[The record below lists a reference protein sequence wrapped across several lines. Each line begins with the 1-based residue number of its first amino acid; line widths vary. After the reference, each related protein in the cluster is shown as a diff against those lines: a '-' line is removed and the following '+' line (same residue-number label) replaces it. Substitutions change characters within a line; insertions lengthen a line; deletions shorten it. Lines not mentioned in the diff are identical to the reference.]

1 MNKRMT
7 LAATAFGIAL
17 LVCATA
23 SLKSGLALVQKSTA
37 FLDVQTLVEPASYQ
51 ALIARPVMVSVIKDG
66 AVVKQTELQLNSRTT
81 FLLPTGVYDVRLE
94 GEGIQ
99 TLVKRAIHVNE
110 GERTNIIGGPMQV
123 GTGVKTIEYATGGLS
138 QEDFATRLAK
148 LEAAVA
154 DLQKAR
160 QAK

>member
-1 MNKRMT
+1 M
-7 LAATAFGIAL
+7 
-17 LVCATA
+17 
-23 SLKSGLALVQKSTA
+23 
-37 FLDVQTLVEPASYQ
+37 Q
-51 ALIARPVMVSVIKDG
+51 ALIAQPVMVSVIKDG

-81 FLLPTGVYDVRLE
+81 FLLPAGVYDVRLE

-99 TLVKRAIHVNE
+99 TLVKRGIHVNE
-110 GERTNIIGGPMQV
+110 GERTNIIGGPLRV
-123 GTGVKTIEYATGGLS
+123 GTGVKTIEYTTGGLS